1 MNKTY
6 KQSLHDKLDKV
17 SNELNILMNIPY
29 SQITPKMLARVMFL
43 LDKKLFFIS
52 VIASLEDEEIVE
64 EINTIEEIESEIAV
78 TKEEILTRIE
88 EINHDLKEVTQLSN
102 GDETYVDDLLEELT
116 ELTKRRDDCK

>member
-6 KQSLHDKLDKV
+6 KQSLHDKLGKV

-64 EINTIEEIESEIAV
+64 EISTIEEIESELAV
-78 TKEEILTRIE
+78 TKEEILTRIKV
-88 EINHDLKEVTQLSN
+88 INQELKEVTQLSN
-102 GDETYVDDLLEELT
+102 GGETYVDDLLEELT
-116 ELTKRRDDCK
+116 ELAKRRDDCK